1 MNTADLLSQLLI
13 GVILIGY
20 PAMFLILFASPFWTI
35 KYLFKRPFTTP
46 NILASIVVGLALD
59 YAWLKLGMW
68 AFLQLGGLAFC
79 DIYGC

>member
-1 MNTADLLSQLLI
+1 MDTTDFVSNLLV

-35 KYLFKRPFTTP
+35 KYLLKRPFTTP
-46 NILASIVVGLALD
+46 NVLAGIAIGMTLD
-59 YAWLKLGMW
+59 YAWFKLGMW

-79 DIYGC
+79 GIYGC